1 MVHFILKKTKKS
13 PPGYKKRVFFS
24 IVEWPCKGSLK
35 KKNHWTQGCPDVNFG
50 TCVAWSHVTICYLR
64 FEQSYW
70 LVGMAW
76 YSRKTRGESQNLSWK
91 TLATLA
97 WRLTTTSA
105 VKGKIPCAGNSDSC
119 FEYGSVI
126 YHEAYMF
133 VIHWQWEIH
142 PSSLLCGVC
151 GICGFDPS
159 WPACFKVGLKDHLP
173 LTAQENRL
181 IWSFRKWSQNDFEWW
196 RRIPTD
202 QETPIYFGVDAVG

>member
-1 MVHFILKKTKKS
+1 MTLQRI
-13 PPGYKKRVFFS
+13 R
-24 IVEWPCKGSLK
+24 K
-35 KKNHWTQGCPDVNFG
+35 KKKNTNHWTQGCRDVHFELVLHEVMLLEIRTIILMRAWFG
-50 TCVAWSHVTICYLR
+50 TPGK
-64 FEQSYW
+64 Q
-70 LVGMAW
+70 G
-76 YSRKTRGESQNLSWK
+76 GEFQNLSWK
-91 TLATLA
+91 TLETLA
-97 WRLTTTSA
+97 WRLPTTSA

-202 QETPIYFGVDAVG
+202 QETPIYFGVDGVG